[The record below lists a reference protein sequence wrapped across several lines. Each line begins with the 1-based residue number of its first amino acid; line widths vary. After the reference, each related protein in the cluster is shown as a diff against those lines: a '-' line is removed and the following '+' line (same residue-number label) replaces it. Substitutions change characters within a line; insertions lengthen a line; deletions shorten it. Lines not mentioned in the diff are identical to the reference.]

1 MNLSKL
7 ERMINE
13 GDFSRDALKYLID
26 SGGEV
31 EWLDYKEELSLE
43 DDHHLCG
50 FTKDVLAMKNV
61 GGGYLVVGVVDKTWE
76 AKGLEV
82 PLPYDSKKLRDKV
95 RRASGIDL
103 DVDIVHHSIVVS
115 GVQRLF
121 ALIHVRSSRKR
132 NKRRVPTVVKNDYLP
147 MEKYGLR
154 RGDIF
159 ARDGDSTIRVNS
171 QDKLGELLDNLEAQ
185 SDRAALL
192 QKDENPSPFV
202 ISSGL
207 YRLLDKGYEQFIG
220 RTHLREVLL
229 DAVLRD
235 PRIWI
240 INVHGPGGVGK
251 SSLVNWLTYR
261 FYESKQ
267 FEAIIHLSAKDNQ
280 LTESG
285 IHSIPRSLHS
295 LENLLDHILNVFEES
310 TDVKL
315 DVKKQM
321 AFDYLN
327 AWSVLLVLD
336 NMETVNDGRILR
348 FVQGLPFGTKAKV
361 LLTSRHKT
369 GGWELPISVDELSEE
384 EVKEFI
390 EVKSG
395 EEGIDFPLD
404 ESICKRVKEVSGG
417 LPLAIQWILGQ
428 YKLERK
434 VNSVL
439 ESVINRDSPILE
451 FSFGNIWRR
460 LGEDAKQILGIL
472 SIFDSPPTSQQ
483 IAIATEY
490 SLERILNALNELE
503 EVTLIRKVVQ
513 QSDGNAVYATLPI
526 TMSFAANQ
534 LAQMGKLELNSRRRV
549 EAFNAKLELQET
561 EMSKFR
567 GVINKYGLTSE
578 NVKRAVILCRK
589 AEAEAANGD
598 FLNARSFYRDARNLA
613 PQTSYAHVMSAR
625 FELDQDNIGE
635 ALKHI
640 EEAIKRCDKR
650 SGSLC
655 YVTLA
660 KVHERQKNWNG
671 ALSALQRSLDY
682 EPDNTLN
689 RHQYGVL
696 LSKRGRTE
704 EAIEQFTRIID
715 QEKNRGSSR
724 KTLLMS
730 LRTRIIN
737 FRRIGKLQDAQAD
750 LEYVEQL
757 LKEHTYLQEEA
768 WRFDQLEDAF
778 SSKR

>member
-7 ERMINE
+7 ECLINE

-26 SGGEV
+26 GGSEV
-31 EWLDYKEELSLE
+31 EWLDFKEELSLE

-76 AKGLEV
+76 ARGLETS
-82 PLPYDSKKLRDKV
+82 LPYDSKKLRDKI
-95 RRASGIDL
+95 RRASGVDL
-103 DVDIVHHSIVVS
+103 EIDIVHHSLVIN
-115 GVQRLF
+115 GTQRLF
-121 ALIHVRSSRKR
+121 ALIHVRSSKKR
-132 NKRRVPTVVKNDYLP
+132 SKRRVPTVVKNDYQP
-147 MEKYGLR
+147 AEKYGLR
-154 RGDIF
+154 RGDIY
-159 ARDGDSTIRVNS
+159 ARDGDSTIKVNS
-171 QDKLGELLDNLEAQ
+171 QEKLGELLDNLEAQ
-185 SDRAALL
+185 ADRSALL

-202 ISSGL
+202 ISKGL

-220 RTHLREVLL
+220 RTRLREVLL
-229 DAVLRD
+229 DAMLKD

-251 SSLVNWLTYR
+251 SSLVSWLAYQ

-295 LENLLDHILNVFEES
+295 LENLLDHILNVFEEP
-310 TDVKL
+310 TDLKL
-315 DVKKQM
+315 EVKKQM
-321 AFDYLN
+321 AFDFLN

-348 FVQGLPFGTKAKV
+348 FVQELPFGTKAKV

-369 GGWELPISVDELSEE
+369 GGWELPISVDELSKE
-384 EVKEFI
+384 EVREFI
-390 EVKSG
+390 EVKSR
-395 EEGIDFPLD
+395 EEEIDFPLD

-434 VNSVL
+434 VDSVL
-439 ESVINRDSPILE
+439 ESVINKDSPVLE

-460 LGEDAKQILGIL
+460 LSEDAKQILAIL

-490 SLERILNALNELE
+490 PLEKILNVLNDLE
-503 EVTLIRKVVQ
+503 EVTLIRKVIQ
-513 QSDGNAVYATLPI
+513 QSDGNAVYAALPI
-526 TMSFAANQ
+526 TMSFAANE
-534 LAQMGKLELNSRRRV
+534 LSQMGKLELNSRRRI
-549 EAFNAKLELQET
+549 ESFNAKLELQET
-561 EMSKFR
+561 EMSEFR
-567 GVINKYGLTSE
+567 GVITKYGLTSE
-578 NVKRAVILCRK
+578 NAKRAVILCRK
-589 AEAEAANGD
+589 ADAEATNGD

-613 PQTSYAHVMSAR
+613 PQTSYVHIMSAR
-625 FELDQDNIGE
+625 FELDQNNIGE
-635 ALKHI
+635 ALKHA

-650 SGSLC
+650 TGSLC
-655 YVTLA
+655 HVTLA

-671 ALSALQRSLDY
+671 ALSALQKSLEY
-682 EPDNTLN
+682 EPENTLN

-704 EAIEQFTRIID
+704 EAIEQFTTIID
-715 QEKNRGSSR
+715 QEKKRSSSR

-737 FRRIGKLQDAQAD
+737 FNRIGRRQDAQAD
-750 LEYVEQL
+750 LKYAKQL
-757 LKEHTYLQEEA
+757 LEEHTYLQDEA
-768 WRFDQLEDAF
+768 WRFEELEDIPTL
-778 SSKR
+778 KR